1 MMNRN
6 KLSLFTLV
14 LGVLVLSS
22 CSGLPPTAGGG
33 GGGGGNGT
41 GSVSITM
48 VADTLPAHPSI
59 LSFTVSISALVLTS
73 TTGATQQITLS
84 PPLVVDL
91 MRLQSDTVFLGT
103 FANIPSGAYSSIT
116 AFLGI
121 PSQITFLNDTGS
133 TITNLTPNCLN
144 NTVCPVSVIATGSPT
159 ATVSFT
165 VPTTGAVGVGLD
177 LNLSNA
183 VSITAGTLNTVF
195 SNANLLT
202 AFTLPRTGSNLA
214 AGQLDLIEDFTGV
227 VTIGNS
233 GVTIASAPATGR
245 GSLIA
250 STNANMI
257 LNADPSGMIC
267 TTPSPGLISSCLQP
281 NQAAS
286 MDAILKSDG
295 TLTIQEIE
303 PLLGTLQV
311 QDTVEG
317 TIISVTPPTQFQLVV
332 TDLIPAAT
340 NSLIGSL
347 RIGNFLTVNLT
358 GNPTPN
364 PFLVDTK
371 GLPAQSVGILG
382 SFQGATDATPLRPGQ
397 TVAVHV
403 TTFTAT
409 TPPSSNSDTVT
420 LRWSRFTATPV
431 APFTP
436 STFNLTGIPSF
447 FNPTGTFLV
456 QAFPGAPTTQ
466 NVTNFDGITDASQI
480 NAANPVGV
488 RALFIENSTNTGSP
502 AFVAAKVRQH

>member
-1 MMNRN
+1 MNHS
-6 KLSLFTLV
+6 KFSLFTILLTVMV
-14 LGVLVLSS
+14 LTS

-33 GGGGGNGT
+33 GGGNGT
-41 GSVSITM
+41 GSISLTM

-59 LSFTVSISALVLTS
+59 LSFTVSISSLVLTP
-73 TTGATQQITLS
+73 TTGATQTINFS

-103 FANIPSGAYSSIT
+103 IPNIPSGAYSSIT

-133 TITNLTPNCLN
+133 TITNLNPTCPN
-144 NTVCPVSVIATGSPT
+144 NTVCSVSVVAAGSPT

-165 VPTTGAVGVGLD
+165 VPTTGTVGVGLD

-233 GVTIASAPATGR
+233 AVTLASAPATGR

-267 TTPSPGLISSCLQP
+267 PTPTQGLISSCLQN

-303 PLLGTLQV
+303 PLLGTLQ
-311 QDTVEG
+311 DTVEG
-317 TIISVTPPTQFQLVV
+317 TIISVNSPTQFQLVV

-340 NSLIGSL
+340 NSLISSL

-358 GNPTPN
+358 GNPH

-371 GLPAQSVGILG
+371 GLPAQSFI
-382 SFQGATDATPLRPGQ
+382 SNFQGATDTTPLRPGQ

-403 TTFTAT
+403 NTFTAT
-409 TPPSSNSDTVT
+409 TTPPSSTSDTVT

-436 STFNLTGIPSF
+436 NTFNLTSVPSF
-447 FNPTGTFLV
+447 FNPSGTFFV
-456 QAFPGAPTTQ
+456 QDFPGAPTTQ
-466 NVTNFDGITDASQI
+466 NVTNFDGITDASQLN
-480 NAANPVGV
+480 NAKPVGV

>member
-1 MMNRN
+1 MKPS
-6 KLSLFTLV
+6 KLSFFI
-14 LGVLVLSS
+14 LVLSVMVLAS

-33 GGGGGNGT
+33 GGGGNGT
-41 GSVSITM
+41 GSVSLTM

-73 TTGATQQITLS
+73 STGATQQITLS

-91 MRLQSDTVFLGT
+91 MRLQSDTVFIGT
-103 FANIPSGAYSSIT
+103 VANVPSGAYSSIT

-133 TITNLTPNCLN
+133 TITNLNPTCPN
-144 NTVCPVSVIATGSPT
+144 NTVCSVSVLAAGSPT

-165 VPTTGAVGVGLD
+165 VPTTGTVGVGLD

-183 VSITAGTLNTVF
+183 VSITAGSLNTAF
-195 SNANLLT
+195 GDANLLT

-233 GVTIASAPATGR
+233 GVTLASAPATGR
-245 GSLIA
+245 GSLTA

-257 LNADPSGMIC
+257 LDKDPSQTIC
-267 TTPSPGLISSCLQP
+267 TTPIQGSITSCVQT

-286 MDAILKSDG
+286 MDVILKSDG

-303 PLLGTLQV
+303 PLLGTLQ
-311 QDTVEG
+311 DTVEG
-317 TIISVTPPTQFQLVV
+317 TIISVASPTQFQLVV

-347 RIGNFLTVNLT
+347 RIGGFLTVNLT

-371 GLPAQSVGILG
+371 GLPVESVAPGTLG
-382 SFQGATDATPLRPGQ
+382 NFQGATDTTPLRPGQ
-397 TVAVHV
+397 TVAVHINS
-403 TTFTAT
+403 FTSTT
-409 TPPSSNSDTVT
+409 TPPSSTSDTVT

-436 STFNLTGIPSF
+436 STFNLTSIPSF

-456 QAFPGAPTTQ
+456 QDFPGAPTTQ
-466 NVTNFDGITDASQI
+466 NVTNFDGITDASQL
-480 NAANPVGV
+480 NSAKPVGV

>member
-133 TITNLTPNCLN
+133 TITNLNPTCPN
-144 NTVCPVSVIATGSPT
+144 NTVCSVTVIATGSPT

-165 VPTTGAVGVGLD
+165 VPTTGTVGVGLD

-183 VSITAGTLNTVF
+183 VSITAGSLSTVF
-195 SNANLLT
+195 SNTNLLT
-202 AFTLPRTGSNLA
+202 AFTLPRAGSNLA
-214 AGQLDLIEDFTGV
+214 SGQFDLIEDFTGV

-233 GVTIASAPATGR
+233 GVTVASAPATGR
-245 GSLIA
+245 GSIIA

-257 LNADPSGMIC
+257 LNADPSGTLC
-267 TTPSPGLISSCLQP
+267 TTPTQGSISSCLQN

-364 PFLVDTK
+364 SFLVDTK
-371 GLPAQSVGILG
+371 GLPAQSFIGN
-382 SFQGATDATPLRPGQ
+382 FQGATDTTPLRPGQ
-397 TVAVHV
+397 TIAVHV
-403 TTFTAT
+403 NTFTAT
-409 TPPSSNSDTVT
+409 TPPSSTSDTVT

-436 STFNLTGIPSF
+436 STFNLTGVPSF

-456 QAFPGAPTTQ
+456 QAFPGAPITQ

>member
-1 MMNRN
+1 
-6 KLSLFTLV
+6 
-14 LGVLVLSS
+14 
-22 CSGLPPTAGGG
+22 
-33 GGGGGNGT
+33 
-41 GSVSITM
+41 M

-59 LSFTVSISALVLTS
+59 LSFTVSISSLVLTP
-73 TTGATQQITLS
+73 TTGATQTINFS

-103 FANIPSGAYSSIT
+103 IPNIPSGAYSSIT

-133 TITNLTPNCLN
+133 TITNLNPTCPN
-144 NTVCPVSVIATGSPT
+144 NTVCSVSVVAAGSPT

-165 VPTTGAVGVGLD
+165 VPTTGTVGVGLD

-183 VSITAGTLNTVF
+183 VSITAGSLSTVF

-214 AGQLDLIEDFTGV
+214 SGQLDLIEDFTGV
-227 VTIGNS
+227 VTIANS
-233 GVTIASAPATGR
+233 AVTLTSATATGR
-245 GSLIA
+245 GSLTA

-257 LNADPSGMIC
+257 LNADPSGQIC

-286 MDAILKSDG
+286 MDVILKSDG

-303 PLLGTLQV
+303 PLLGTLQ
-311 QDTVEG
+311 DTVEG
-317 TIISVTPPTQFQLVV
+317 TIISVASPTQFQLVV

-347 RIGNFLTVNLT
+347 RIGEFLTVNLQA
-358 GNPTPN
+358 NPN
-364 PFLVDTK
+364 PFRVDTK
-371 GLPAQSVGILG
+371 GLPAANADPSIVGI
-382 SFQGATDATPLRPGQ
+382 FQGATDTTPLRPGQ
-397 TVAVHV
+397 TVSAHV

-409 TPPSSNSDTVT
+409 TPASSTTDTVT

-431 APFTP
+431 APFATN
-436 STFNLTGIPSF
+436 SFNLTSVPSF
-447 FNPTGTFLV
+447 FNPVGTFFV
-456 QAFPGAPTTQ
+456 QAFPGAATTQ
-466 NVTNFDGITDASQI
+466 NVTNFDGITDASQLN
-480 NAANPVGV
+480 NAKPVGV
-488 RALFIENSTNTGSP
+488 RALFFENSTNSASP
-502 AFVAAKVRQH
+502 AFIAAKVRQH